1 MSRPICWV
9 CSKQLMYVAGKPVFA
24 VIVDPIGAEHRVH
37 KACAKQEQADREAQR
52 AKDFR
57 QFTGGAK

>member
-9 CSKQLMYVAGKPVFA
+9 CARQLMYVGGKPVCA

-37 KACAKQEQADREAQR
+37 KACAKQDQFEREAQQTQ
-52 AKDFR
+52 DFK
-57 QFTGGAK
+57 QFAGRGK